1 MAVAALVSG
10 CSSNPPSVY
19 AKGGPAELLPRLAA
33 VITGPVG
40 MLLTNKNAFSSEF
53 TIQFQDGFGNPMQ
66 VSGQILMRGGK
77 LRLEAV
83 FAKTMATGDIGLI
96 WDAASRGGF
105 VFSEDLQ
112 GYAPIYGA
120 VQFTNL
126 VTQLV
131 ISPIDRMEGHPVEK
145 ANVSV
150 KCSDGQSKG
159 YQILGAKDLAG
170 LPLQITSLNSLPPF
184 TLTLSQVRLELPGE
198 ELFLPPDGFT
208 RYASE
213 TAMLNELG
221 TRQLGGIR
229 DKPED
234 GGININYKPT
244 GPKQY

>member
-1 MAVAALVSG
+1 MLVSG
-10 CSSNPPSVY
+10 CSSNPPNVY
-19 AKGGPAELLPRLAA
+19 ARGGPAELLPRLAA

-40 MLLTNKNAFSSEF
+40 VLLTNENGFSSEF
-53 TIQFQDGFGNPMQ
+53 TIQFQDGFGNPLQ
-66 VSGQILMRGGK
+66 VSGQVLMRGGK

-83 FAKTMATGDIGLI
+83 FAKTMAAGDIGLI
-96 WDAASRGGF
+96 WDAASNNGF

-112 GYAPIYGA
+112 GYAPIYGTIR
-120 VQFTNL
+120 FTNL
-126 VTQLV
+126 MTQLV

-150 KCSDGQSKG
+150 KCSDGKSKG

-170 LPLQITSLNSLPPF
+170 LPLRITSLNSVPPF
-184 TLTLSQVRLELPGE
+184 TLTLSKVRLELPGDD
-198 ELFLPPDGFT
+198 LFLPPDGFT
-208 RYASE
+208 RYPSE

-221 TRQLGGIR
+221 TRQLGGFR
-229 DKPED
+229 NKPED